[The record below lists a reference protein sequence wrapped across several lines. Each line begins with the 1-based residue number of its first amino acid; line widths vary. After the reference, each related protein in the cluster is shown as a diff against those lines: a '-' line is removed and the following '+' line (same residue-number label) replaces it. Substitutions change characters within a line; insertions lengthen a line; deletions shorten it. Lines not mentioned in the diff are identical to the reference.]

1 MSRGRANSR
10 ESRWDTLGKQLKNE
24 ILSAV
29 HLLMRNAKQQSI
41 PLLKSE
47 ALWTSYQISFSPDDI
62 SIPFRM
68 DEAEISPDV
77 VSRLKKMGTAHSLA
91 LLTAD
96 SARLQTDRTLQAQDV
111 TIKMLALFQSDIQKN
126 YTIDL
131 SKPEAKITQEK
142 EFKLSTQVS
151 SLAIPTSKTAMSR
164 IITGFMGNR
173 RAFNLGAR
181 LSLNTMLKNGSR
193 FKSLPITKTSIPMHR
208 FTSVSRHVF
217 RACLAEKYALAPDN
231 LQVVSVFTQI
241 SLRRYSALDRSE
253 KGQLLCTPKLPE
265 TTSSS
270 PTSQEIDLE
279 EAQSYLVVGLR
290 LDTKQEIH
298 TIVPFGK
305 LKEVSSP
312 PTDIHIRKQAT
323 AENPPA
329 EGGGDSP
336 LSSKSQKDNTPP
348 AGEAP

>member
-10 ESRWDTLGKQLKNE
+10 ESGWDSLGKQLKNE

-29 HLLMRNAKQQSI
+29 QLLLRNAKQQSVR
-41 PLLKSE
+41 LLESE
-47 ALWTSYQISFSPDDI
+47 ALWTSYQISFSPKGI
-62 SIPFRM
+62 RIPFRM

-96 SARLQTDRTLQAQDV
+96 SAKLQTDGALQAQDV
-111 TIKMLALFQSDIQKN
+111 TIKTLTLFNPNSQKN
-126 YTIDL
+126 YEIDF

-142 EFKLSTQVS
+142 EFKLSTPIL
-151 SLAIPTSKTAMSR
+151 SLAIPTSKTTMSR

-181 LSLNTMLKNGSR
+181 LSLNTTLKNGCR
-193 FKSLPITKTSIPMHR
+193 FKPLPITKTSIPMHR

-217 RACLAEKYALAPDN
+217 RACLAEKYSLAPDN

-253 KGQLLCTPKLPE
+253 KGHLLCTPKLPE
-265 TTSSS
+265 TTSNS
-270 PTSQEIDLE
+270 TISQEMDLE

-298 TIVPFGK
+298 TVVPFGK
-305 LKEVSSP
+305 LKEVLP
-312 PTDIHIRKQAT
+312 PTL
-323 AENPPA
+323 NPSPA
-329 EGGGDSP
+329 EGGGDSS
-336 LSSKSQKDNTPP
+336 LLGKSTKDNTPP